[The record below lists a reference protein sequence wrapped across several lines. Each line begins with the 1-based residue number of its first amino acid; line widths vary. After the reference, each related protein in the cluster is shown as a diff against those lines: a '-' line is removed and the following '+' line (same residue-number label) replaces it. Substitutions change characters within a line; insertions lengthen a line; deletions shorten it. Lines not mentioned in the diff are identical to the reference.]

1 MLTPEQVADLATAAA
16 SPGQPEA
23 LFSALKR
30 LAFAIVGPGLFTVM
44 CFDESRMEV
53 ERLYSSDPAAYL
65 PGGRK
70 RKRDTPWGRHLL
82 EKKRVFVGVGAPAIQ
97 AAFDD
102 HAIILGPG
110 LRSVINVPLL
120 FGGRCL
126 GTLNVLMERK
136 TVSASDVAMAQ
147 LLALIAVP
155 GLLRA
160 PEPASQA

>member
-1 MLTPEQVADLATAAA
+1 MLTSDQITALTQAAA
-16 SPGQPEA
+16 EPGQPGP
-23 LFSALKR
+23 LLHALKTV
-30 LAFAIVGPGLFTVM
+30 AASAIGPGLLTVM
-44 CFDESRMEV
+44 RFDEARMEV
-53 ERLYSSDPAAYL
+53 ERLYSSNPAAYP

-70 RKRDTPWGRHLL
+70 RKRDTPWGRHVF
-82 EKKRVFVGVGAPAIQ
+82 EKKRVFVGEGAPAIQ